1 MSHGGAQGAG
11 KAEDVGRGLR
21 ALWRWRA
28 RGFLQAIPAGA
39 ERDRLRLLP
48 LLFHCLFPDAGLQDA
63 PGVDGQEGRGGI
75 RRVARLFGLKPPTGL
90 QHARPLIS
98 AVMFER
104 PPTAGSPMPLVLLL
118 APGCSAPQA
127 AQVARTAASVEILAR
142 RQGLQLSFTVVP
154 AAGDALAGQMAAL
167 ALFGGLLG
175 GVPHGDAVSLA
186 LGSGVLS
193 PEELPRLLG
202 RGVDSFCQLSLLCGA
217 GVPLPSGLALVQLG
231 RTAKILAPE
240 AAAVAMAS
248 RSGETRDLLFPLL
261 AHRATDARTRQWA
274 RAVAPKAADQD
285 PLLLERKLLLMAAR
299 AVSRTTGPLRRKL
312 RAAYAEA
319 MNGTGLPPGA
329 ASPGTLLLTFERAG
343 FELRR
348 GRGGQ
353 VLARGRERSHAQLR
367 GALLGQPAPELPG
380 EAQLLKWHA
389 DAARD
394 SRVLFLVVD
403 GPEQPQVV
411 RAAVRPG
418 LRPSC
423 RVLSLREATVS
434 VLRALSLKRAVDIRA
449 SSPELAPAADRL
461 LRLARLPQVAGSQSA
476 VEVEG
481 RVIVAAGGT
490 LREYATGKY
499 AGRPRKYVTD
509 AESWQLNGS
518 RYPGALERCIKAG
531 STTITCFGVG
541 LPDRKRALVVYGDSQ
556 GNRFSEQ
563 VPVEQ
568 LEQRLEE
575 TQSLLRA
582 QPQPQLLNIQLDEEL
597 LQRVERLSRESQHVV
612 PVKLGGE
619 FGKPWLEVRGERFG
633 AGCEWGW
640 DAAAQTLLSVTPVG
654 KQPVVG
660 MSELD
665 VVIRGEQVGG
675 LLRVYVRGAAWR
687 RLVSWMNLRGTP

>member
-1 MSHGGAQGAG
+1 MP
-11 KAEDVGRGLR
+11 E
-21 ALWRWRA
+21 
-28 RGFLQAIPAGA
+28 GA

-48 LLFHCLFPDAGLQDA
+48 LLFHCIFPDAGLQDA
-63 PGVDGQEGRGGI
+63 PGVERQEGRGGT

-90 QHARPLIS
+90 QNARPLVS
-98 AVMFER
+98 AVMFEH
-104 PPTAGSPMPLVLLL
+104 PPKPGAPIALLLLL
-118 APGCSAPQA
+118 APGSSAPQA
-127 AQVARTAASVEILAR
+127 AHVARTAASVEILAR

-154 AAGDALAGQMAAL
+154 PSGDALAGHMASL

-175 GVPHGDAVSLA
+175 GTPPADAVSLA
-186 LGSGVLS
+186 LGTGVLT

-202 RGVDSFCQLSLLCGA
+202 RGLDAFCQLSLLCGA

-231 RTAKILAPE
+231 RSTKIISPE
-240 AAAVAMAS
+240 AAAVATAS
-248 RSGETRDLLFPLL
+248 RSGETSDLLFPLL
-261 AHRATDARTRQWA
+261 AHRARDTRTRQWA

-312 RAAYAEA
+312 RAAYTAA
-319 MNGTGLPPGA
+319 LDGTGLPAGAEAPGA
-329 ASPGTLLLTFERAG
+329 LLLAYERG
-343 FELRR
+343 TFELRR
-348 GRGGQ
+348 GREGQ
-353 VLARGRERSHAQLR
+353 VLARGRERAHAQLR
-367 GALLGQPAPELPG
+367 GALLGHAAPELPG
-380 EAQLLKWHA
+380 APQLLKWHA
-389 DAARD
+389 DSARD

-403 GPEQPQVV
+403 SPEQPQVV
-411 RAAVRPG
+411 RAAVRAG
-418 LRPSC
+418 TRPSC

-449 SSPELAPAADRL
+449 VTPELAPAADRL

-481 RVIVAAGGT
+481 RVIVATGGT
-490 LREYATGKY
+490 LREYATGNY

-509 AESWQLNGS
+509 AESWQLNGN
-518 RYPGALERCIKAG
+518 RFPGALERCIKAG
-531 STTITCFGVG
+531 ATTITCFGVG
-541 LPDRKRALVVYGDSQ
+541 LPDRRRALLVFGDSQ

-582 QPQPQLLNIQLDEEL
+582 QPQPQLLNIQLEEEL
-597 LQRVERLSRESQHVV
+597 LQRVERLSRESQQLV

-619 FGKPWLEVRGERFG
+619 LGKLWLEVRGERFG

-665 VVIRGEQVGG
+665 VLIRGEQVGG
-675 LLRVYVRGAAWR
+675 LLRVYVRAAAWR